1 MINKVIKLFEQEELQ
16 VLQKYCDN
24 KLAEGKY
31 FKDYVS
37 HTPAWYIDPL
47 MVALLDTKKP
57 IIEKEFNLKL
67 FPTFAFWRYYVIG
80 GCLPKHVDRPSC
92 EISATACIKKYD
104 DWPIV
109 VEGKSIELKEGEAV
123 VYRGCE
129 QEHYRPGTYKGDG
142 MAQVFLH
149 YVDKNGPFTHHA
161 YDKFYKE
168 TGVNMTEED
177 DKFYDKKI

>member
-47 MVALLDTKKP
+47 MVALLDIKKP

-67 FPTFAFWRYYVIG
+67 FPTFANLLSQYF
-80 GCLPKHVDRPSC
+80 
-92 EISATACIKKYD
+92 
-104 DWPIV
+104 
-109 VEGKSIELKEGEAV
+109 
-123 VYRGCE
+123 
-129 QEHYRPGTYKGDG
+129 
-142 MAQVFLH
+142 
-149 YVDKNGPFTHHA
+149 
-161 YDKFYKE
+161 
-168 TGVNMTEED
+168 
-177 DKFYDKKI
+177 

>member
-24 KLAEGKY
+24 RLEEGSY
-31 FKDYVS
+31 FKDNTS
-37 HTPAWYIDPL
+37 NTPMWYIDPL
-47 MVALLDTKKP
+47 MTALLDTKKP

-67 FPTFAFWRYYVIG
+67 FPTYAFWRYYVIG

-109 VEGKSIELKEGEAV
+109 VEG
-123 VYRGCE
+123 
-129 QEHYRPGTYKGDG
+129 
-142 MAQVFLH
+142 
-149 YVDKNGPFTHHA
+149 
-161 YDKFYKE
+161 
-168 TGVNMTEED
+168 
-177 DKFYDKKI
+177 